1 MRADAHS
8 AHSARLVRIPKQLRA
23 GSWLAWATWILLAAL
38 GAAGFRHARVEN
50 SIDSWAPELKSVGPF
65 ESYVV
70 LGGAVEVFDDSAI
83 RRALRDVSSVSLIID
98 RTSVAQSNTLTGI
111 DPRDF
116 VVSPD
121 GRYAGMFCFRGGGV
135 SDDEF
140 VRQVTA
146 AVATI
151 DPDGHISIAGP
162 AAYHAAVNDYSQR
175 RMPLILGV
183 IVLIGTTLLA
193 WVCGSWKHAIIGG
206 AAVAMGQITLI
217 GLLTW
222 SGRPIDLSMSMIAP
236 LMTALGMSYAA
247 QTILRPNVAPILR
260 WCVATTALGTLSFI
274 TCPLAPIR
282 NFAILGSA
290 GVLIIWLAV
299 TMLVRPSANPATS
312 PWLAALLEAS
322 ISSIRFQRP
331 IVLLSIVALLLGCLA
346 AVRSRIAGDPIS
358 YFPAESN
365 IAKSFRT
372 LDAKLT
378 GMLPFQVVADGKF
391 DVKTMLE
398 LSPSIRKVI
407 DITAFISPPWSAQ
420 RTYWCLADNAALDVV
435 IRDSIE
441 WVAAAGDANLR
452 VLGVVAQINAARN
465 VLKQNAWQ
473 SIALMTLIAAGA
485 VWMVSRSLKS
495 AAAAALVCLMP
506 IALLLMVMQ
515 LLGVAIEIPA
525 LMIGAISV
533 GVSVDDALHLN
544 YASRAFGS
552 WHQAKRD
559 LWRPCVGSSLIN
571 VACLLTFLLSPLG
584 VTQQFGAIMAGAVGL
599 AAVFNQLLMV
609 RYRGPN

>member
-8 AHSARLVRIPKQLRA
+8 AHSARLVRMPKQMRA
-23 GSWLAWATWILLAAL
+23 GSWLAWATWILLTAL

-70 LGGAVEVFDDSAI
+70 LGGRVEVFDDAEI
-83 RRALRDVSSVSLIID
+83 RQSLRDVPSISLIID
-98 RTSVAQSNTLTGI
+98 RTSVAQTGALSGI

-116 VVSPD
+116 VISPD
-121 GRYAGMFCFRGGGV
+121 GQYTGMFCFRGGGV

-140 VRQVTA
+140 VRQVSA
-146 AVATI
+146 AIASH
-151 DPDGHISIAGP
+151 GQISLAGP
-162 AAYHAAVNDYSQR
+162 AAYHAAVNDFSQR
-175 RMPLILGV
+175 RMPVILGAIV
-183 IVLIGTTLLA
+183 ILGAVLLA

-217 GLLTW
+217 GLLAW

-299 TMLVRPSANPATS
+299 TMLVRPSANPATT
-312 PWLAALLEAS
+312 PWLPTLLEVS

-331 IVLLSIVALLLGCLA
+331 IVLLSIVALFVGCLA
-346 AVRSRIAGDPIS
+346 AVRARIAGDPIS

-365 IAKSFRT
+365 IARSFRI

-391 DVKTMLE
+391 DAKTMLE
-398 LSPSIRKVI
+398 KSPRIRKVL
-407 DITAFISPPWSAQ
+407 DITAFVSPPWSAQ
-420 RTYWCLADNAALDVV
+420 RAFWCLADNAALDV
-435 IRDSIE
+435 ITEDSKK
-441 WVAAAGDANLR
+441 WTAAAGDANLR

-485 VWMVSRSLKS
+485 VWIVSRSLRS

-506 IALLLMVMQ
+506 IALLLIVMQ
-515 LLGVAIEIPA
+515 LLDVAIEIPA

-544 YASRAFGS
+544 YVSRALGS
-552 WHQAKRD
+552 SRQAKRD

-584 VTQQFGAIMAGAVGL
+584 VTQQFGAIMAGAIGL
-599 AAVFNQLLMV
+599 AAVFNQLLLPRQV
-609 RYRGPN
+609 